1 MHLDHDHVGSPVE
14 HSHSYHTHPHD
25 HDHDHHEHD
34 HGDAPHTHEGQ
45 EHCAGLTAGPRRL
58 PAHAH
63 GRADG
68 LMKYMVGH
76 NAAHAQELAGL
87 AKQLEEAR
95 HTAPMSR

>member
-45 EHCAGLTAGPRRL
+45 EHCAG
-58 PAHAH
+58 
-63 GRADG
+63 ADCSACG
-68 LMKYMVGH
+68 GCQHTPMEELMALMKYMVGAQRRPRPGAGRSGQ
-76 NAAHAQELAGL
+76 AAGGSRGT
-87 AKQLEEAR
+87 QLL
-95 HTAPMSR
+95 